1 MNKNKK
7 IIVGIIHYNSGNIGN
22 LVKTVSKFTKNIII
36 VKNKSDFFEN
46 VTKLFYLV

>member
-36 VKNKSDFFEN
+36 VKNK
-46 VTKLFYLV
+46 